1 MRRIPRLGWI
11 LGAAILTIAVH
22 PRAQTPAAQ
31 PRFRGGT
38 DLVQVD
44 VSVLDSKRLPVRG
57 LTAAD
62 FTVLEDGK
70 PREIQAFSEVY
81 LPDRVRAEAAPW
93 VRDVPR
99 DVVSNQTADDEGRLV
114 LILLDR
120 SIPLGEPTLVAK
132 RIAVAAVNQLAPG
145 DLAAVLSTSNGA
157 TQNLTSD
164 RARLLQAI
172 HESDV
177 STGISDEARVIME
190 RLTPLNPLSDGR
202 CLCGLCVLET
212 ITRAAE
218 AVQSTPRRRKVLF
231 FIGSDLTLQSAGE
244 GQTPDADVGCGT
256 RLKDARNAMFE
267 ALDRA
272 NLTVHS
278 VDPAGLMNAS
288 PTTRASSLFLNGS
301 VSAAAARATAEH
313 LRRQGALGVLPD
325 RTGGR
330 AVMNTNA
337 PDQQVSS
344 IFRESDSYYL
354 IGFRPADSTPNGTFH
369 EIRVATK
376 RRGLSVRA
384 RSGYTADSASVRQPP
399 APAESTVPAPL
410 RAALTGLLPSS
421 RMLLDVNAATF
432 AAPGSGRGAVTLAVG
447 VEAFGAPLSPDS
459 ARHEGPFEVVA
470 AAFDRGGR
478 PKGAARQTLELSWP
492 TTSRASQARFDVL
505 SRLDLPPG
513 EYEIRVGVSGSDTAR
528 TASVFTY
535 VTVPAYGSTPLSL
548 SSLVIGATPGTF
560 TAPKDLLAALL
571 PIVPTARRDF
581 ARSDKLIG
589 FLRIYQGTGRTD
601 PLLPVSLEISVLDAQ
616 GKVVASQS
624 AGLDAAQFEKGR
636 AADHYIALPLAGLAP
651 GEYLLRAQAEMGTR
665 IAGRALR
672 FSVN

>member
-1 MRRIPRLGWI
+1 MPRTGWI
-11 LGAAILTIAVH
+11 LAAAILAVVLH
-22 PRAQTPAAQ
+22 PHAQTPATQ

-44 VSVLDSKRLPVRG
+44 VSVLDNKRQPVRG

-62 FTVLEDGK
+62 FTVLEDGQ

-93 VRDVPR
+93 VRDVPS
-99 DVVSNQTADDEGRLV
+99 DVVSNQTAEDEGRLV
-114 LILLDR
+114 MILLDR
-120 SIPLGEPTLVAK
+120 SIPLGEPTLTAK
-132 RIAVAAVNQLAPG
+132 RIAAAAVSQLAPG
-145 DLAAVLSTSNGA
+145 DLAAVLSTSDGA

-164 RARLLQAI
+164 RARLLRAI

-177 STGISDEARVIME
+177 STGISEEAREIME

-231 FIGSDLTLQSAGE
+231 FIGSDLTFQSAGE
-244 GQTPDADVGCGT
+244 AQAPDADVGCGT

-267 ALDRA
+267 AVDRA
-272 NLTVHS
+272 NMTVHS
-278 VDPAGLMNAS
+278 VDPSGLVNVS
-288 PTTRASSLFLNGS
+288 PGTRASALFLNRS
-301 VSAAAARATAEH
+301 VAAAAASATTEH
-313 LRRQGALGVLPD
+313 LKRQGALGVLPD

-337 PDQQVSS
+337 PDLQVSS

-354 IGFRPADSTPNGTFH
+354 IGFRPADSTPNGKFH
-369 EIRVATK
+369 EIRVATN
-376 RRGLSVRA
+376 RRGLHARA
-384 RSGYTADSASVRQPP
+384 RSGYTAASAPERQP
-399 APAESTVPAPL
+399 STSPNGALPAPL
-410 RAALTGLLPSS
+410 REALTGLLPSS
-421 RMLLDVNAATF
+421 RMALDVNAATF
-432 AAPGSGRGAVTLAVG
+432 AMPGSGRGAVTLAVG
-447 VEAFGAPLSPDS
+447 VGDVGADP
-459 ARHEGPFEVVA
+459 ARHEGPLEVVA
-470 AAFDRGGR
+470 SAFDRGGR
-478 PKGAARQTLELSWP
+478 PKGAARQELELSWP
-492 TTSRASQARFDVL
+492 ASIPPQARFDVL

-513 EYEIRVGVSGSDTAR
+513 EYEIRVGVSGKDPAR

-535 VTVPAYGSTPLSL
+535 VTVPAFDSTPLSL
-548 SSLVIGATPGTF
+548 SSLVIGATPGTV
-560 TAPKDLLAALL
+560 TAPKDFLAALL

-581 ARSDKLIG
+581 AKSDKLLG
-589 FLRIYQGTGRTD
+589 FLRVYQGTSRKD
-601 PLLPVSLEISVLDAQ
+601 PLVPVDVQSSVIDAQ
-616 GKVVASQS
+616 GRVVASES
-624 AGLDAAQFEKGR
+624 ARLAAAQFEKGR
-636 AADHYIALPLAGLAP
+636 AADHYVALPLAGLAP
-651 GEYLLRAQAEMGTR
+651 GEYLLRVETRMGAR

>member
-1 MRRIPRLGWI
+1 MPRTGWI
-11 LGAAILTIAVH
+11 LSAAIFAVALH
-22 PRAQTPAAQ
+22 PHAQTPATQ

-44 VSVLDSKRLPVRG
+44 VSVLDNKRRPVRG

-62 FTVLEDGK
+62 FTLLEDGQ

-93 VRDVPR
+93 VRDVPS
-99 DVVSNQTADDEGRLV
+99 DVVSNQAAEDEGRLV
-114 LILLDR
+114 MILLDR
-120 SIPLGEPTLVAK
+120 SIPIGEPTLVAK
-132 RIAVAAVNQLAPG
+132 RIAAAAVSQLAPG

-164 RARLLQAI
+164 HARLLRAI

-177 STGISDEARVIME
+177 STGISSEAREIME

-244 GQTPDADVGCGT
+244 AQTPDADVGCGT

-267 ALDRA
+267 AVDRA
-272 NLTVHS
+272 NMTVHS
-278 VDPAGLMNAS
+278 VDPAGLVNVS
-288 PTTRASSLFLNGS
+288 PATRASSLFITRS
-301 VSAAAARATAEH
+301 VAAASASATTEH
-313 LRRQGALGVLPD
+313 LRRQGSLGVLPD

-337 PDQQVSS
+337 PDLQVST

-354 IGFRPADSTPNGTFH
+354 IGFRPADSTPNGKFH
-369 EIRVATK
+369 KIRVTTS
-376 RRGLSVRA
+376 RRGLNVRA
-384 RSGYTADSASVRQPP
+384 RSGYTAASVSERQPSTSPDSTLP
-399 APAESTVPAPL
+399 APV

-421 RMLLDVNAATF
+421 RMLLDVNAAAF
-432 AAPGSGRGAVTLAVG
+432 AAPGPGRGIVTLAVG
-447 VEAFGAPLSPDS
+447 VGASGGALLGSEPT
-459 ARHEGPFEVVA
+459 RQEGPLEVVA
-470 AAFDRGGR
+470 SAFDRGGR
-478 PKGAARQTLELSWP
+478 PKGAARQKLELSLP
-492 TTSRASQARFDVL
+492 ASSTSQARLDVL

-513 EYEIRVGVSGSDTAR
+513 EYEIRVGVSGKDPAR

-535 VTVPAYGSTPLSL
+535 VTVPAFDSTPLSL

-560 TAPKDLLAALL
+560 TAPKDFLAAVL

-581 ARSDKLIG
+581 AQSDKLIG
-589 FLRIYQGTGRTD
+589 FLRIYQGTSRKD
-601 PLLPVSLEISVLDAQ
+601 PLLPLAVQSSVIDAQ
-616 GKVVASQS
+616 GRVVASES
-624 AGLDAAQFEKGR
+624 ARLDAAQFEKGR
-636 AADHYIALPLAGLAP
+636 AADHYVALPLVGLAP
-651 GEYLLRAQAEMGTR
+651 GEYLLRVQVEMGART
-665 IAGRALR
+665 AGRALR